1 MPNIV
6 LTGGGTAGHV
16 TPNLAL
22 IPLLEER
29 GYTIH
34 YIGSKSGIERQ
45 LIEALPRVSY
55 YPIACGKLRRYLDL
69 KNLSDPFK
77 VIQGA
82 GQATRLI
89 HRIKPVAVF
98 SKGGFV
104 SVPVILGAWFNRVPS
119 VLHESDMTPGLA
131 NKLALPL
138 CTRLCATFP
147 EAAQAAGAK
156 GVCTGAPIR
165 PELLNGD
172 RQRGLQV
179 AGLAAGLP
187 VLLIMGGSMGAQAI
201 NDAVDAALPQLLRH
215 FQIIHIRGK
224 GALNSD
230 YAHRVGYAQF
240 EYVNEELP
248 DLFAAC
254 DLVLSRAGAN
264 AIWEFAALHRPM
276 LLIPLPL
283 SASRGDQIKNAES
296 FRKLGFARVLPQED
310 MTASKLLEELLA
322 CHANRA
328 AMIQAQVQGNTQ
340 SGLQALLEQILAVA
354 KVR

>member
-22 IPLLEER
+22 IPLLQAR

-34 YIGSKSGIERQ
+34 YIGSKDGIERQ
-45 LIEALPRVSY
+45 LIEALPGVSY
-55 YPIACGKLRRYLDL
+55 YPISSGKLRRYLDV

-77 VIQGA
+77 VVQGA

-89 HRIKPVAVF
+89 HRIKPVVVF

-104 SVPVILGAWFNRVPS
+104 SVPVVLGAWFNRVPS
-119 VLHESDMTPGLA
+119 VIHESDMSPGLA
-131 NKLALPL
+131 NKIALPL
-138 CTRLCATFP
+138 CTKLCATFP
-147 EAAQAAGAK
+147 EAAAAAHPK
-156 GVCTGAPIR
+156 GVWTGAPIR

-172 RQRGLQV
+172 KARGLQF
-179 AGLAAGLP
+179 AGLTTGLP
-187 VLLIMGGSMGAQAI
+187 ILLIMGGSMGAQAI
-201 NDAVDAALPQLLRH
+201 NEAVDAALPALLRH

-224 GALNSD
+224 DALNKD

-240 EYVNEELP
+240 EYVNEQLP

-296 FRKLGFARVLPQED
+296 FRRQGYARVLPQED
-310 MTASKLLEELLA
+310 LTTHKLLEELLA
-322 CHANRA
+322 CQANRQ
-328 AMIQAQVQGNTQ
+328 AMITAQVKSNAQD
-340 SGLQALLEQILAVA
+340 GLQSLLEQILLAA
-354 KVR
+354 KKR